1 MQTILPKDSISFCY
15 WLLLKLKTLIFGIL
29 NKSFTINQTLIRCK
43 KIWVFSPLI
52 INILSDKKILEVLLG
67 TIMNKRNKEM
77 WT

>member
-1 MQTILPKDSISFCY
+1 MQRILPKERISFCY
-15 WLLLKLKTLIFGIL
+15 CLLLKLKTLIFGIL

-52 INILSDKKILEVLLG
+52 IKILSDNQILEVLLG
-67 TIMNKRNKEM
+67 TIMNKMNKEM